1 MNHQLKELQTKYQA
15 ILKSGNI
22 AMIVVANTRGKI
34 TEWNSSA
41 EFTFGY
47 SAPEVLGRPLTMLL
61 DAEDENK
68 SIKKLY
74 QSVRTVN
81 KNGAGEIVELNGLT
95 KAGKRFPLELEIRKC
110 KAGPDTYYSAI
121 MVDISRRKSLEKD
134 LDNKSR
140 ELDLLLY
147 RCAHDLKAPFS
158 SAEGLINLLKEESI
172 SSSALALIRMLETS
186 LEKGK
191 QLLDDLALVSII
203 SENNR
208 AIGEIDFNKILQDAF
223 ASLREYDDFE
233 LVKFDV
239 DIKTDHIFYS
249 NSQLLTSLV
258 KNLLQYAINYSHLD
272 CGEQDC
278 IIRLKIWTSKTT
290 AKIEVDY
297 KSVTLADLETH
308 KIFDLNQFVNDY
320 SMSCAGLGIYVLKN
334 IVDILQGRI
343 KVRRDDIS
351 TTRVK
356 IKLPNS
362 LVTTTGL

>member
-1 MNHQLKELQTKYQA
+1 MNHQLKELQSKYQA

-22 AMIVVANTRGKI
+22 AMIVVANTKGEI

-47 SAPEVLGRPLTMLL
+47 TAPEVLGQPLTKLL
-61 DAEDENK
+61 DSNEENR

-74 QSVRTVN
+74 QSVRTIN
-81 KNGAGEIVELNGLT
+81 KNDAGEIVELNGLT
-95 KAGKRFPLELEIRKC
+95 KEGKRFPLELEIRKY
-110 KAGPDTYYSAI
+110 KSGSETYYSAI

-134 LDNKSR
+134 LAKKSR

-158 SAEGLINLLKEESI
+158 SAEGLINLLKEEPI
-172 SSSALALIRMLETS
+172 SSSALSLINMLETS

-208 AIGEIDFNKILQDAF
+208 AISYIDFNKIMLDVLG
-223 ASLREYDDFE
+223 SLREYDDFE
-233 LVKFDV
+233 LVKFNL
-239 DIKTDHIFYS
+239 DIKTDRAFYS
-249 NSQLLTSLV
+249 NPQLLTSLL
-258 KNLLQYAINYSHLD
+258 KNLLQYAINYSHFD
-272 CGEQDC
+272 SDEHVSV
-278 IIRLKIWTSKTT
+278 INLKIRTTKTK
-290 AKIEVDY
+290 AKIQVDY
-297 KSVTLADLETH
+297 QAVTLENSETH

-343 KVRRDDIS
+343 KVRRNDVS
-351 TTRVK
+351 TTKVK
-356 IKLPNS
+356 IKLPNA
-362 LVTTTGL
+362 LITTMG